1 MKKLILMTA
10 ILCCNSFYSQ
20 IKTPKPSPTATISQ
34 KVGVSNVIVEYSRP
48 GVKGREIFGELVPFG
63 KIWRT
68 GANKAT
74 KITFENDCIFGG
86 KEVPKGSYSLFTIPG
101 KGEWQILLNKETELW
116 GSGEYDKEKQVC
128 SITVEANQ
136 TENFTE
142 SFTIDFGT
150 FKSFS
155 TIMTMKWANTKI
167 SIDVKSQGA
176 KKLQKDYMELLNEG
190 PSANDYYNGAK
201 FLVDNTSE
209 FELALEWINMAI
221 DKRPDA
227 FWMLYHKARILSKLG
242 NLDGSI
248 ATAGEVIDMAS
259 DKKDDYGY
267 IKKSKELI
275 KKIKSK

>member
-20 IKTPKPSPTATISQ
+20 IKTPKPSPTAMISQ
-34 KVGVSNVIVEYSRP
+34 EVGVSNVIVEYSRP

-142 SFTIDFGT
+142 SFTIDFET

-176 KKLQKDYMELLNEG
+176 KKLQKDYMDLLNEG

-209 FELALEWINMAI
+209 FELALEWINIAI

-227 FWMLYHKARILSKLG
+227 FWMQFHKARILQKMG
-242 NLDGSI
+242 NNKESI
-248 ATAGEVIDMAS
+248 SVAEEVMSFAKE
-259 DKKDDYGY
+259 KKDDYGY
-267 IKKSKELI
+267 IKRSEDLI
-275 KKIKSK
+275 KSIKSK